1 MKRYISSIL
10 AVICIVAASN
20 AWGQNLLDAYRYS
33 QQFYEG
39 TARSVAMGNATVA
52 LGGDLGAISTNPAAT
67 GVYRYHEFVITPTI
81 TSSNSEIDYLGT
93 ITNDNK
99 TRLGISNFGY
109 VASFPTGR
117 RNSGLI
123 NWNLAITYNKT
134 NNFTLRM
141 SGGGKTDKSS
151 WLSALAQNTAGVYAP
166 AMDMNS
172 QNDPFYSTNA
182 GWSSILGWNTS
193 LLDTLPDSPY
203 DYIAATE
210 NINGYDIAVGGTL
223 EQYFQGESV
232 GNTSEA
238 VINFGG
244 NISNKFFFGF
254 NLGITSIMYRYSEVY
269 SERAVDSN
277 QFDSQFREFS
287 YYYGHKTSGTGINLK
302 AGFIYTPIQGLR
314 VGASISSPTWTFLYD
329 EWDEQISSQFADGY
343 SQNLIS
349 PLGSY
354 NYRLNTPFRWNIGA
368 AYTMGQLGA
377 ISVDYESVNYSKM
390 KFMEDSQYP
399 SSYDIFG
406 EENRN
411 IQQTFKNANIVRAG
425 IEINATPQLA
435 ARAGYQH
442 YTSGFKNDKTT
453 IQVGS
458 LGLGYTSANGFFADL
473 TYQQQFKSE
482 EIFSQYDDIT
492 DSNGN
497 IITAAPVGTHKYGNW
512 KMLLSIG
519 MRF

>member
-1 MKRYISSIL
+1 MKRFISSIL
-10 AVICIVAASN
+10 AVICIVASGN
-20 AWGQNLLDAYRYS
+20 VWGQTALDAYRYS
-33 QQFYEG
+33 QQFNEG

-52 LGGDLGAISTNPAAT
+52 LGGDLGAVSINPAAT
-67 GVYRYHEFVITPTI
+67 GVYRYHEFVITPTVT
-81 TSSNSEIDYLGT
+81 TSTAEAGYLGT

-134 NNFTLRM
+134 NNYTSRM
-141 SGGGKTDKSS
+141 SAGGITDQSS
-151 WLSALAQNTAGVYAP
+151 WLSALAQNTAGIYAP
-166 AMDMNS
+166 TMDMNS

-182 GWSSILGWNTS
+182 GWTSILGWNTS

-210 NINGYDIAVGGTL
+210 NINGYDIAVGGAL
-223 EQYFQGESV
+223 EQYFQRESV

-254 NLGITSIMYRYSEVY
+254 NLGITSIMYKYSEVY
-269 SERAVDSN
+269 SEKAVDSN

-287 YYYGHKTSGTGINLK
+287 HYYGYKTSGTGINLK

-314 VGASISSPTWTFLYD
+314 VGASISSPTWTFLYE
-329 EWDEQISSQFADGY
+329 EWDEQMSSHFADGY
-343 SQNLIS
+343 SQNLTS
-349 PLGSY
+349 PLGSF
-354 NYRLNTPFRWNIGA
+354 NYRLNTPFRWNVGA

-377 ISVDYESVNYSKM
+377 ISIDYEGVNYSKM
-390 KFMEDSQYP
+390 KFMEDSQYA

-406 EENRN
+406 EENRY
-411 IQQTFKNANIVRAG
+411 IQQSFKSANILRAG
-425 IEINATPQLA
+425 LEINATPQLA
-435 ARAGYQH
+435 VRAGYQH
-442 YTSGFKNDKTT
+442 YTSGYKYDNTT
-453 IQVGS
+453 IQLGS

-473 TYQQQFKSE
+473 TYQQQFRNE
-482 EIFSQYDDIT
+482 DTFQLYDDLT
-492 DSNGN
+492 DYDGSM
-497 IITAAPVGTHKYGNW
+497 IEAAPVGTNKYGTW

-519 MRF
+519 LRF